1 MANSYMNAE
10 QTFHKLLHENWHGV
24 FVIRNHFPT
33 KQEEYKETIKWGEWC
48 KQTIGCMYGHYDYMS
63 YCGPEDGRWFG
74 CRTEEEVQTV
84 TGISYAMAFKNPED
98 LLLFKLTFGIP

>member
-1 MANSYMNAE
+1 MLYII
-10 QTFHKLLHENWHGV
+10 
-24 FVIRNHFPT
+24 FVILICKINNILASLFPN
-33 KQEEYKETIKWGEWC
+33 KFDEKDCPGFDEYKETIKWGEWC

>member
-1 MANSYMNAE
+1 
-10 QTFHKLLHENWHGV
+10 
-24 FVIRNHFPT
+24 
-33 KQEEYKETIKWGEWC
+33 
-48 KQTIGCMYGHYDYMS
+48 MYGHYDYMS